1 MAQLG
6 ELKTWGHNICYGNF
20 ILNYIGMI
28 CQKSGFIP
36 SLKTYAQGFDSLRR
50 KKDFGVKKLHVSE
63 IVNSKGGG
71 RLLVMLITQ
80 NNNSRHLCPI
90 YLQVNLSDRAGIRKF
105 SLSPRSQ
112 LASNHLVLNRNYFC
126 FTYF

>member
-28 CQKSGFIP
+28 CQKSGCIP

-71 RLLVMLITQ
+71 GGEEATCHAYHTRIITVDICA
-80 NNNSRHLCPI
+80 L
-90 YLQVNLSDRAGIRKF
+90 
-105 SLSPRSQ
+105 
-112 LASNHLVLNRNYFC
+112 
-126 FTYF
+126 FTYKLILVTELV